1 MDAMT
6 MPLRTLIIEDSEDD
20 TALVL
25 RELCRSGYAP
35 EHERVDTAEA
45 LGAALDKQSWDVIIS
60 DHSMPQFDGLQALK
74 IVRQQGLDTPFIIV
88 SGSIGEDV
96 AVQAMKAGANDYI
109 MKDKMARLVPA
120 IERELMEA
128 EARHA
133 HRQAQQRVHYL
144 AYHDPLTDLPNLVQ
158 FREHLQRVIEDARQ
172 NSHTAALL
180 LLDLNNFHEIND
192 TLGYSNG
199 DTLLQEA
206 AGRLLALQRR
216 SDMTARLGGDDFA
229 LLLYP
234 GDAAYAESVAR
245 HAQEALT
252 APIVVAGF
260 SLEVGAKIGIALFPD
275 HGANA
280 QLLLQHADVALSRAK
295 QGTLACSVY
304 DPLHDPSDPRRLLLM
319 SDLRAAIHGNSQLAP
334 HFQPKIELQSGKVTG
349 VEALV
354 RWTHPERGPVPPDEF
369 ILLAEKTGIIHRL
382 TRLVLEKS
390 MESCYDWHLK
400 GHAIPVAVN
409 LSVKDLLDQTLVD
422 KVQSLLIGRAME
434 ADMLE
439 LEITETALMEDPARA
454 LEVLTALSDMGIRLH
469 IDDFGTGYSSLGYL
483 KKLPVSAVKID
494 RSFVSDMISNKDSS
508 MIVRSTVD
516 LAHNL
521 GLKVIAEGVE
531 NAEILDRLK
540 TYDCDEAQ
548 GYFIAHPMPAGET
561 TRWLA
566 AHPG

>member
-1 MDAMT
+1 MT

-25 RELCRSGYAP
+25 RELRRSGYAP
-35 EHERVDTAEA
+35 EHERVETAEA
-45 LGAALDKQSWDVIIS
+45 LGAALVKQSWDVIIS
-60 DHSMPQFDGLQALK
+60 DHSMPQLDGLRALQ
-74 IVRQQGLDTPFIIV
+74 IVRQQGIDTPFIIV

-96 AVQAMKAGANDYI
+96 AVRAMKAGANDYI

-133 HRQAQQRVHYL
+133 HRQSQQRVHYL
-144 AYHDPLTDLPNLVQ
+144 AYHDPLTELPNRVQ
-158 FREHLQRVIEDARQ
+158 FQEHLQRVIDDARQ

-199 DTLLQEA
+199 DALLQEA

-234 GDAAYAESVAR
+234 ADAAYAESVAQR
-245 HAQEALT
+245 AQETLT

-280 QLLLQHADVALSRAK
+280 QLLLQHADVALSQAK

-304 DPLHDPSDPRRLLLM
+304 DPLHDPSNPRRLLLM
-319 SDLRAAIHGNSQLAP
+319 SDLRAAIHGNSQLTP
-334 HFQPKIELQSGKVTG
+334 HFQPKIDLRSGKVTG

-382 TRLVLEKS
+382 TQLVLEKS

-400 GHAIPVAVN
+400 GRTIPVAVN

-422 KVQSLLIGRAME
+422 KVQALLIGRAME

-454 LEVLTALSDMGIRLH
+454 LEILTALSDMGIRLH

-483 KKLPVSAVKID
+483 KKLPVNAIKID
-494 RSFVSDMISNKDSS
+494 HSFVSDMVGNKDSS

-540 TYDCDEAQ
+540 SYDCDEAQ

-561 TRWLA
+561 ARWLS